1 MTDEYICTLVSHGNG
16 VYEYEPT
23 GQEIV
28 RCKDCKHFHKAE
40 PTKGDI
46 SNVTYCLIE
55 DDGLII
61 SFPGDDDFCSRGE
74 RKDEADNG

>member
-28 RCKDCKHFHKAE
+28 RCGDCKWYVPAKNIIGFDMPTGVCNFHS
-40 PTKGDI
+40 I
-46 SNVTYCLIE
+46 YINN
-55 DDGLII
+55 DDY
-61 SFPGDDDFCSRGE
+61 CSRGE
-74 RKDEADNG
+74 RGEWRENEAI